1 MSSSAITVE
10 GFVSHDLTVR
20 NAGTHRVVDVTVP
33 VTPSRKVDGEWVEDR
48 DKTVWYEATFWD
60 EHADAVLDTVQ
71 KGSLVILSGVPE
83 LEVFKRANGE
93 PGAKIKIGTFPTLSA
108 VVRRPKRGQAA
119 PQRQDEPWADS
130 APAQPAVDGDVWSTP
145 GAFDDST
152 PF

>member
-33 VTPSRKVDGEWVEDR
+33 VTPSRKVDGQWVEDR

-60 EHADAVLDTVQ
+60 EHADAVLDSVQ

-83 LEVFKRANGE
+83 LEVFKRANGD
-93 PGAKIKIGTFPTLSA
+93 PGAKIKIGTFPALSV
-108 VVRRPKRGQAA
+108 VVRKPSRAQQAN
-119 PQRQDEPWADS
+119 QSQSEPWAAT
-130 APAQPAVDGDVWSTP
+130 APAVNPGGDTWNTP
-145 GAFDDST
+145 TLDEST